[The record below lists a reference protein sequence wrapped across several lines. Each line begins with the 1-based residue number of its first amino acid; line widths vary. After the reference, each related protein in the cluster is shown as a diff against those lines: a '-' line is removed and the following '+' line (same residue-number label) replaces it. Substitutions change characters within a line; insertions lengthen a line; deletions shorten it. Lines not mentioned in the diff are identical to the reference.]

1 MEHFTSTTMNITFFL
16 MVIFKLC
23 DSGYV
28 YQRNS
33 NQEHHGKF
41 YKFFNR
47 IIVMEIP
54 KFFEIDAEN
63 EQECVRKCNQ
73 DSENCNSINLFRGSN
88 NNVKCQMLVGTGQ
101 VQEMTGAW
109 HITKKQPVTYVIIYF
124 KFAGL
129 NLQSAIN
136 EILVIRR
143 SESWF

>member
-1 MEHFTSTTMNITFFL
+1 MET
-16 MVIFKLC
+16 
-23 DSGYV
+23 
-28 YQRNS
+28 
-33 NQEHHGKF
+33 
-41 YKFFNR
+41 
-47 IIVMEIP
+47 P

-88 NNVKCQMLVGTGQ
+88 NNVKCQMLIGTGQ

-129 NLQSAIN
+129 NLRGAIN

-143 SESWF
+143 TESWF